1 MKVFP
6 PKDIAGSLLAFIR
19 RMARSVLETRA
30 FASARLFLFTREL
43 ARERLRVHQAA
54 EWLDLPVL
62 SRTVLEQLRSRKPD
76 ATTAFILGTGASAAQ
91 LQPQDLAYIRSQ
103 FSVGVNQ
110 WILHPTVP
118 DVYAYEVD
126 PDTRLLQMLDRE
138 DVKKAEPFLFFL
150 KPTNPSHVANADYI
164 PEFLRVRT
172 FVYGRSNIWTRKT
185 NNIGP
190 DSVSVLKSL
199 GISRD
204 GDILL
209 DNGASIA
216 RMVALCFLLGFQKIV
231 LVGVDLNNVQY
242 FWHKNP
248 VLIEP
253 LGFKDYETGQKGNT
267 HETLSTVNR
276 PFPIDKFITKLAI
289 SAAGEGVHIF
299 IGSEESQLAGS
310 LPIYRFPRMQA
321 ETKQIPERIPHP
333 DPTAD

>member
-1 MKVFP
+1 MKNFP
-6 PKDIAGSLLAFIR
+6 PKDIASSLLAFIR
-19 RMARSVLETRA
+19 RVARSVLETRA
-30 FASARLFLFTREL
+30 FTSARLFLFTREL

-62 SRTVLEQLRSRKPD
+62 SRTVLEQLRNRKPD

-91 LQPQDLAYIRSQ
+91 LQPQDLVYIRSQ

-110 WILHPTVP
+110 WIFHPTVP

-138 DVKKAEPFLFFL
+138 DVKKAEPFLLFL
-150 KPTNPSHVANADYI
+150 RPSDPSQVANADHI

-172 FVYGRSNIWTRKT
+172 FVYGRSNIWTRKSK
-185 NNIGP
+185 NIGT
-190 DSVSVLKSL
+190 DSLSILRHLDKS
-199 GISRD
+199 SDR
-204 GDILL
+204 DILL

-216 RMVALCFLLGFQKIV
+216 RMVALCFLLGFHKIV

-248 VLIEP
+248 KLIEP
-253 LGFKDYETGQKGNT
+253 LGISNYETGQKGNT
-267 HETLSTVNR
+267 HETLSTSNR
-276 PFPIDKFITKLAI
+276 PFSIDEFITKMAV
-289 SAAGEGVHIF
+289 SVAAEGAQIV

-310 LPIYRFPRMQA
+310 LPVYRFPGMKA
-321 ETKQIPERIPHP
+321 DTEQIPEWISHLNL
-333 DPTAD
+333 TAD